1 MRENFLRREKR
12 DQLYMVKC
20 CKMQAGSVKSGC
32 HICRQDVHD
41 EKRVLKWKFEMISV
55 PKNMPSKKE
64 KDTKNLV
71 YLPIKILTKL
81 AESFHNK
88 PTNAKCPIHTVS
100 KVIKPLTCIN
110 SAQVVD
116 KKSSHTLIITK
127 HIRENSTLDIQIS
140 STHSKSYS
148 VDPTVSLV
156 HISKTFSCCLL
167 HVKYP
172 IECYAPEILNAPPFH
187 PCNMLSDYVMSWQPI
202 VEAES
207 ITNSTSSKRV
217 PVIMKELRLE
227 DFNIEMRH
235 SLISHPNTK

>member
-1 MRENFLRREKR
+1 
-12 DQLYMVKC
+12 MVKC

-148 VDPTVSLV
+148 VDPTVSLY
-156 HISKTFSCCLL
+156 T
-167 HVKYP
+167 YP
-172 IECYAPEILNAPPFH
+172 RPSAVGFMLNIPYAPEILNTPPFH
-187 PCNMLSDYVMSWQPI
+187 PCNTLSDYVMSWQPI

-217 PVIMKELRLE
+217 SVIIKKLHLE